1 MSYIFNHF
9 RSSIFHFSRETFFK
23 WGGIINGI
31 VFGNTLIFSVPSG
44 KSSNIPFSF
53 KKRKPLLVEAQQ
65 KPSKLAQCPPENPFS
80 QKDLPNPQVFSC
92 FGCLV
97 KYIFFY
103 FAIFLH
109 DSYIIIIM
117 NNNNHLHKI
126 RWLTYTKQFDVS
138 FLQMDEAYMFTLIVL
153 GSANNNEK
161 RRINSRKITIRENGN
176 KNCQWFFSGIRIW
189 EYLYFQII

>member
-53 KKRKPLLVEAQQ
+53 KKRKPRLVEAQQ

-109 DSYIIIIM
+109 DILLLLWILIIICIKYVD
-117 NNNNHLHKI
+117 L
-126 RWLTYTKQFDVS
+126 LTQ
-138 FLQMDEAYMFTLIVL
+138 
-153 GSANNNEK
+153 
-161 RRINSRKITIRENGN
+161 NSLVFHFCKWMRHTCSR
-176 KNCQWFFSGIRIW
+176 
-189 EYLYFQII
+189 